1 LYSSKNLINILYQH
15 GFCASHDE
23 VLTVMFEKCAAI
35 TTNTELNIQPN
46 SVVQYVADNADHNL
60 SSIGGKG
67 TFHGMG
73 IIAAITPSPPQKHCC
88 VARRKVE

>member
-1 LYSSKNLINILYQH
+1 MD
-15 GFCASHDE
+15 F
-23 VLTVMFEKCAAI
+23 VLHMMKCQLLMFERCAAI
-35 TTNTELNIQPN
+35 TTNTELKIQPN
-46 SVVQYVADNADHNL
+46 SVVQYVADNANHNL
-60 SSIGGKG
+60 RTIEGKG